1 MASRTGRKGTSRY
14 KIRNWKQYEAG
25 LIQRGSISFWINDDA
40 IDQWNPEVKDKTRG
54 RQEEY
59 SDLAIQIC
67 LTFRL
72 LYRQALRQTEG
83 FINSL
88 LKLMDLD
95 LICPD
100 HTTLSRRSQTLKEL
114 QEQLKKVKKKES
126 IHIFIDST
134 GHWCTNRHID
144 KNIAGLLFFHHV
156 HLKIWLSW
164 HLAQQG
170 KVQVVIK

>member
-1 MASRTGRKGTSRY
+1 MASRTARKGTSRY

-25 LIQRGSISFWINDDA
+25 LIQRGSIRFWINDDA
-40 IDQWNPEVKDKTRG
+40 IDQWNPEAKDKTRR

-59 SDLAIQIC
+59 SDLAIQIY

-100 HTTLSRRSQTLKEL
+100 YTTLSR
-114 QEQLKKVKKKES
+114 
-126 IHIFIDST
+126 
-134 GHWCTNRHID
+134 HWCTNRHFD
-144 KNIAGLLFFHHV
+144 KNIVGLVFFHHF

-164 HLAQQG
+164 YLAQQG

>member
-1 MASRTGRKGTSRY
+1 MASRTARKGISRY

-40 IDQWNPEVKDKTRG
+40 IDQWNPEAKDKTRG

-114 QEQLKKVKKKES
+114 QEQLKKVQKKGVVAQRYFGIGSPIFLAFYLILTES
-126 IHIFIDST
+126 DIP
-134 GHWCTNRHID
+134 N
-144 KNIAGLLFFHHV
+144 LL
-156 HLKIWLSW
+156 I
-164 HLAQQG
+164 
-170 KVQVVIK
+170 

>member
-40 IDQWNPEVKDKTRG
+40 IDQWNPE
-54 RQEEY
+54 
-59 SDLAIQIC
+59 
-67 LTFRL
+67 
-72 LYRQALRQTEG
+72 
-83 FINSL
+83 
-88 LKLMDLD
+88 
-95 LICPD
+95 
-100 HTTLSRRSQTLKEL
+100 
-114 QEQLKKVKKKES
+114 
-126 IHIFIDST
+126 
-134 GHWCTNRHID
+134 GHWCTNRHFD
-144 KNIAGLLFFHHV
+144 KNIVGLLFFHYF

>member
-1 MASRTGRKGTSRY
+1 MLFFHHFHL
-14 KIRNWKQYEAG
+14 KIWLLWHLAQQGKVQVVIKLRNWKQYEAG

-40 IDQWNPEVKDKTRG
+40 IDQWNPEAKDKTRG

-114 QEQLKKVKKKES
+114 QEQQRCCTK
-126 IHIFIDST
+126 IF
-134 GHWCTNRHID
+134 WNRFPHFSCFLPNSYGI
-144 KNIAGLLFFHHV
+144 
-156 HLKIWLSW
+156 
-164 HLAQQG
+164 
-170 KVQVVIK
+170 